1 MLSGE
6 KGKKRGPLLM
16 KEQKKNV
23 EDTMFIN
30 GIKYRPSPSEKDKR
44 MRPLLMKEQKQIP
57 DSLDKLWKI
66 K

>member
-6 KGKKRGPLLM
+6 KGKRMRPLLM

-23 EDTMFIN
+23 EDDMFIN

-44 MRPLLMKEQKQIP
+44 MR
-57 DSLDKLWKI
+57 
-66 K
+66 